1 MGQNNKFNYI
11 GKEIINMVKLVNAF
25 KKKRNLGFVLSKRN
39 RPELDSAQLRGRFPK
54 TYARFGKAFL
64 SSFPTKFFKGP
75 GGTFAIDLRRTNWE
89 SPLQISLITNRNHR
103 IGISNRFKEYTDVEA
118 FNIKLDFRQGKVKIV
133 GIQGGFNS
141 SKYIQEFEAM
151 IGMPIAVF
159 LVKQIEEHAKKQGY
173 KKVEIIR
180 PENNIHI
187 DSTFLAQ
194 LERIMRR
201 TSRGKYL
208 IDKQTKANQTRL
220 KKKDKVVLT
229 EKEKEELESLKNSA
243 REKLIEQRKKMYT
256 KTAKALGYSVGKNWF
271 VKTLN

>member
-1 MGQNNKFNYI
+1 MP
-11 GKEIINMVKLVNAF
+11 KLVNAF
-25 KKKRNLGFVLSKRN
+25 KKKRNLGFVLSKKN

-64 SSFPTKFFKGP
+64 SSFPTQFFKGP

-229 EKEKEELESLKNSA
+229 EKEKEELEQLKNQT